1 MLETLVKP
9 RHALTT
15 ITEDTTI
22 QEALLILEDFN
33 FRALP
38 ILDRSGQLFRG
49 AIYKMHIYKHQANHG
64 NMHDPVTTL
73 MRNMT
78 KFIPL
83 NSTFLDLIFALR
95 DLPFISVLD
104 KDNHFYG
111 IITHS
116 QLEQLMEDSWRPMAG
131 RYTLTL
137 RSNGQRGSLEM
148 ATKIITR
155 YTTILGALVLNPEQN
170 LKTACMIFTLPEQV
184 SETRLQKIIHH
195 LNRRGFELVTIEDLQ
210 TQSSSLS

>member
-49 AIYKMHIYKHQANHG
+49 AIYKMHIYKHQAAHG
-64 NMHDPVTTL
+64 NMHEPVTTL

-83 NSTFLDLIFALR
+83 DSSFLDLIFALR

-104 KDNHFYG
+104 TDNHFYG

-116 QLEQLMEDSWRPMAG
+116 QLEQLMEDSWRPTTS
-131 RYTLTL
+131 RYNLTL
-137 RSNGQRGSLEM
+137 RSNGQRGSLEL

-170 LKTACMIFTLPEQV
+170 LNTACMIYTLPMSVNEN
-184 SETRLQKIIHH
+184 LLKKIIRH
-195 LNRRGFELVTIEDLQ
+195 LDRRGFELVSLEDLNQ
-210 TQSSSLS
+210 HPSAS